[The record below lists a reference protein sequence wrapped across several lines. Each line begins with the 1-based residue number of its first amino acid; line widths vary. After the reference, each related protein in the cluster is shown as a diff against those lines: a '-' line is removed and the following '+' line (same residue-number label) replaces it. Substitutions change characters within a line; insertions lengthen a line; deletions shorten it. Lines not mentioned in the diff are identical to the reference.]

1 MVISREGFRP
11 VAGAEVR
18 ESAAESG
25 ISSIRVISGPDL
37 SDQGSVSHQ
46 PSDVAP
52 GLRLIARSAQE
63 PDRMVRFLTGV
74 IAVCGGRMLSR
85 RFHSDGSAGLECEFV
100 RAHCVE
106 MYAALVA
113 AGLELSRSSHL
124 KMAELCQCTYA
135 LPESCELQTV
145 ALELEV
151 QRLDEESGAL
161 RSAPWRRRSV

>member
-1 MVISREGFRP
+1 MVISREPFRP
-11 VAGAEVR
+11 AAGAEAQELAV
-18 ESAAESG
+18 EAG
-25 ISSIRVISGPDL
+25 ISSLRVISGANL
-37 SDQGSVSHQ
+37 SDQGSVSHP
-46 PSDVAP
+46 PSEVFP
-52 GLRLIARSAQE
+52 GLRLLARSAQE
-63 PDRMVRFLTGV
+63 PERMVRFLTGV

-135 LPESCELQTV
+135 LPASCELQTV
-145 ALELEV
+145 GLELEV

-161 RSAPWRRRSV
+161 RLAPWRRRNV